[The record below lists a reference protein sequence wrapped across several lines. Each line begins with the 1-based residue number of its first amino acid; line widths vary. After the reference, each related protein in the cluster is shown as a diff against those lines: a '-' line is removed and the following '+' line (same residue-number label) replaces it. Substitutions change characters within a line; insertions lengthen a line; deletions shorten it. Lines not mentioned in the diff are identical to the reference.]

1 MRRLLIAI
9 TAVAILFFVSGCKT
23 SDGDV
28 NNFQVLAVTGYS
40 FADSGQDGLTSI
52 NLFFSITNKGDE
64 AGTITGWKFRIMHK
78 IVTLVEIDNN
88 NYDNFN
94 LELSGNFTLPA
105 DEVSEI
111 YINTPLPFAANA
123 VPNDMLSFD
132 PYTPTEIILDLQISD
147 ESGNNYT
154 VTKRGSYSYE
164 KGLFDSDKYN
174 ILGDWELKRVIK
186 GDVKA
191 AQKITFV
198 GTKTSGSFVIYN
210 FNTGKTEGSGSF
222 AISNYKDIKLYD
234 VDGTKYWGEFNGI
247 DNISG
252 TLLKGTDT
260 GTWSGKKL

>member
-1 MRRLLIAI
+1 MRRLLIAL
-9 TAVAILFFVSGCKT
+9 TAVAILFFISGCKT
-23 SDGDV
+23 SDSDV

-52 NLFFSITNKGDE
+52 SLFFSITNKGDE
-64 AGTITGWKFRIMHK
+64 VGTITGWKFRIMHE

-88 NYDNFN
+88 NYDDFN

-105 DEVSEI
+105 GEVSEI
-111 YINTPLPFAANA
+111 YINTPLPFADNA
-123 VPNDMLSFD
+123 VPNDMLFFD
-132 PYTPTEIILDLQISD
+132 PYTPTAIILDLQISD
-147 ESGNNYT
+147 ESGNTYT
-154 VTKRGSYSYE
+154 VTKRGSYTYE
-164 KGLFDSDKYN
+164 KGLFNSDKY
-174 ILGDWELKRVIK
+174 IVLGDWELKRIIK
-186 GDVKA
+186 GDAKA

-210 FNTGKTEGSGSF
+210 LNTSKTEGSGSF
-222 AISNYKDIKLYD
+222 SISNYKDIKLFD